1 MSKNRST
8 FPAPGEY
15 RESCKATHFGGLLA
29 TCYPL
34 ASPPEGDQEGAAGIP
49 PGAQGPEDSG
59 GGVRWPTNVG
69 GPLNDI
75 DMISILNGPKQIYP
89 YFTSS
94 HSGRGRSSLQ
104 RMIYQIRSLGQFRC
118 FSADSS
124 M

>member
-15 RESCKATHFGGLLA
+15 RESCKATHFGGLL
-29 TCYPL
+29 
-34 ASPPEGDQEGAAGIP
+34 QEGAAGIP